1 MQKDLRLNSVKEKLS
16 KDLILFGK
24 ICLPSMFSSV
34 SPRFHYEIAEKL
46 ENREINKLSV
56 IAPRGHAK
64 SSLVACVFPLWHIL
78 TEAGSKFVVLSS
90 KTEGHAVRLLQTIKN
105 ALEYSME
112 LRGIYG

>member
-24 ICLPSMFSSV
+24 ICLPSMFSST

-46 ENREINKLSV
+46 ENRKINKLSV

-64 SSLVACVFPLWHIL
+64 SSLGA
-78 TEAGSKFVVLSS
+78 
-90 KTEGHAVRLLQTIKN
+90 
-105 ALEYSME
+105 
-112 LRGIYG
+112 